1 MARAETYHCRH
12 EQPQYPQQHHHR
24 NFTMRTHFFCPC
36 ARDCLF
42 LLVFTILS
50 APNAQCGSPFRHA
63 LGAIKAR
70 VGHVLHKI
78 GIDRNQDP
86 SPPRYRKDQRTTE
99 ASDPKYGYPPM
110 TDQTSPQSARQ
121 QPSFKPS
128 DSNGNA
134 SENIAPSVTINPS
147 IILSKP
153 QQRVDAD
160 DIQPLRELST
170 DDTSRK
176 TAGLPSA
183 ESSSTR
189 SSNPSIK
196 PSNGSSS
203 KLNTTAGG
211 SQNAT
216 ARDLPPTP
224 SSGQTLYAKP
234 VVGHP
239 GFVYPPGVVEELKNM
254 LDVRGSA
261 VGQKMRDPR
270 TGNTFLV
277 P

>member
-1 MARAETYHCRH
+1 
-12 EQPQYPQQHHHR
+12 
-24 NFTMRTHFFCPC
+24 MRTLFFFCPY
-36 ARDCLF
+36 ARGCFF

-50 APNAQCGSPFRHA
+50 APNAQCESPFGHA

-110 TDQTSPQSARQ
+110 TDQTPPRSSWQ

-134 SENIAPSVTINPS
+134 SENLDPSVAINPS

-153 QQRVDAD
+153 QQRVDTGN
-160 DIQPLRELST
+160 IQPLRDLPT

-189 SSNPSIK
+189 PANPSIK
-196 PSNGSSS
+196 PSNGPSS

-211 SQNAT
+211 SQSAT
-216 ARDLPPTP
+216 ERDVTPTT
-224 SSGQTLYAKP
+224 SAAQASYAKP
-234 VVGHP
+234 VIGHP